1 MRDFFQNFYDDFL
14 YRFNP
19 KHIYQKVTRGFSDR
33 DLYNLDRNLAKLI
46 HKRMKIYSKM
56 SCGDYCAIPD
66 NYEYMALWKRDLR
79 KIEFAFEKLS
89 DSSQDWLDASKDV
102 EKIKDSDN
110 PVDSEMWIK
119 VVEYRRNYID
129 WCLQIFA
136 KNFRGLWI

>member
-89 DSSQDWLDASKDV
+89 DSSQDWLDASKHF

-110 PVDSEMWIK
+110 PIDSEMWIK

-136 KNFRGLWI
+136 KNFRGLWL